1 MIVMIGAGYTV
12 KVSVWLPVPKG
23 LMAESVIVFVPAVV
37 GLPEITPVTEL
48 RLKPAGRPVA
58 VNLVGAL
65 LAVMVWLK
73 N

>member
-23 LMAESVIVFVPAVV
+23 LMAESVIVLVPAVV

-58 VNLVGAL
+58 PKLVVSL
-65 LAVMVWLK
+65 MTLIM
-73 N
+73 

>member
-23 LMAESVIVFVPAVV
+23 LMAESVIVLVPAVV